1 MSNLQELI
9 KKIQVGVVN
18 SESYIYY
25 NSDNG
30 KIHKISGKNIPD
42 ESYSIFAISSDEVTP
57 ILSGARR
64 TDEYIIFRDV
74 SSKQIRLKEI
84 EYQDNHKTAFTM
96 CYQLPII
103 KNLHDGHAALE
114 KVYEGAEVYVY
125 DPSCDY
131 SKGQCVW
138 YNNNNVYKLATDISA
153 NMEFDITTH
162 KIFVENVVL
171 TNLPTQNQSTEKISL
186 QPEYVGVHVDVW
198 YKELPHLAGQHVW
211 LNGTVYKLLED
222 QAAATEFTMDN
233 ARAIVDNVKLYADEN
248 KSLKTVQNVAAGDM
262 LLNNNQLYT
271 VQLLSQ
277 EFDKD
282 KTSIFFFNTA
292 SSMIYYNNE
301 NVIEADLSSIDET
314 IVYKDLKLNLI
325 KTADLKN
332 KQIILSGKELY
343 QVQIGKEYD
352 IIVQQNTINKV
363 WSIVINPHT
372 KKFLI
377 SSGYSPNET
386 LYFSVTSKY
395 DPNILYRTLEFSVA
409 DLLDNKTSV
418 IPFIYDNESDA
429 QNVSIYT
436 AKYFDN
442 YSHEII

>member
-42 ESYSIFAISSDEVTP
+42 ENYSIFAIPSDEVTP

-84 EYQDNHKTAFTM
+84 EYQDNHKTALTM

-103 KNLHDGHAALE
+103 KNSHDGHAALE

-138 YNNNNVYKLATDISA
+138 HNNNVYKLTTDISA
-153 NMEFDITTH
+153 DTKFDTAAH
-162 KIFVENVVL
+162 KLFVKDVVL
-171 TNLPTQNQSTEKISL
+171 TNLPTQNQSTEKLSM

-198 YKELPHLAGQHVW
+198 YKELSHLAGQHVW

-222 QAAATEFTMDN
+222 QAADIEFTMDN
-233 ARAIVDNVKLYADEN
+233 AEVIVSNVKLYADEN
-248 KSLKTVQNVAAGDM
+248 KSLETVQAVVVGDM
-262 LLNNNQLYT
+262 LLDNNQLYT
-271 VQLLSQ
+271 VQLLVS

-282 KTSIFFFNTA
+282 KISIFFFNT
-292 SSMIYYNNE
+292 SSTMIYYNNE
-301 NVIEADLSSIDET
+301 NVIEADLSSINET

-332 KQIILSGKELY
+332 GQRILSGKELY
-343 QVQIGKEYD
+343 QVQIDKEYD
-352 IIVQQNTINKV
+352 IIVQQNTINKA

>member
-9 KKIQVGVVN
+9 KKIQVSAVDP
-18 SESYIYY
+18 ESYIYY

-42 ESYSIFAISSDEVTP
+42 ENYSIFAIPSDEVTP

-64 TDEYIIFRDV
+64 LDEYIIFRDV
-74 SSKQIRLKEI
+74 SSKQLRLKEI
-84 EYQDNHKTAFTM
+84 EYQDNHKTALTM

-103 KNLHDGHAALE
+103 KNSHDGHAALE
-114 KVYEGAEVYVY
+114 KVYEGAKVYVY

-138 YNNNNVYKLATDISA
+138 YNNNVYKLATDISA
-153 NMEFDITTH
+153 NMEFDITAH
-162 KIFVENVVL
+162 KIFVEDVVL
-171 TNLPTQNQSTEKISL
+171 TDLPTQNQSTEKLSM

-198 YKELPHLAGQHVW
+198 YKELSHLAGQHVW
-211 LNGTVYKLLED
+211 LNGTVYKLLND
-222 QAAATEFTMDN
+222 QSANSEFTMDN
-233 ARAIVDNVKLYADEN
+233 AEIIVSNVKLYADKN
-248 KSLKTVQNVAAGDM
+248 KSLKTVQNVSSGDI
-262 LLNNNQLYT
+262 LLDNNQLYS
-271 VQLLSQ
+271 VQLIR
-277 EFDKD
+277 EEYDKD
-282 KTSIFFFNTA
+282 KISIFFFNA
-292 SSMIYYNNE
+292 ANSMIYYNNE
-301 NVIEADLSSIDET
+301 NVIEVDLSSIDDT
-314 IVYKDLKLNLI
+314 IVHKDLKLNLI

-352 IIVQQNTINKV
+352 IIVQQNTINKT

-377 SSGYSPNET
+377 SSGYSPDET
-386 LYFSVTSKY
+386 LYFSATSKY

>member
-9 KKIQVGVVN
+9 KKIQVSAVDP
-18 SESYIYY
+18 ESYIYY
-25 NSDNG
+25 NSDDG

-42 ESYSIFAISSDEVTP
+42 ENYSIFAIPSDEVTP

-64 TDEYIIFRDV
+64 LDEYIIFRDV
-74 SSKQIRLKEI
+74 SSKQLRLKEI
-84 EYQDNHKTAFTM
+84 EYQDNHKTALTM

-125 DPSCDY
+125 DPSCNY

-138 YNNNNVYKLATDISA
+138 YNNNNVYKLATDILA
-153 NMEFDITTH
+153 NMEFDISVH
-162 KIFVENVVL
+162 KLFVKDVVI
-171 TNLPTQNQSTEKISL
+171 TDLPTQNQSTEKLSM

-198 YKELPHLAGQHVW
+198 YKELSHLAGQHVW

-222 QAAATEFTMDN
+222 QTANSEFTIDN
-233 ARAIVDNVKLYADEN
+233 AEVIVSNVKLYADEN
-248 KSLKTVQNVAAGDM
+248 KSLKTVQNVSSGDI
-262 LLNNNQLYT
+262 LLDNNQLYS
-271 VQLLSQ
+271 VQLIR
-277 EFDKD
+277 EEYDKD
-282 KTSIFFFNTA
+282 KISIFFFNAA

-301 NVIEADLSSIDET
+301 NVIEVDLSSIHET

-325 KTADLKN
+325 DVADLKN

-352 IIVQQNTINKV
+352 IIVQQNTHNKT
-363 WSIVINPHT
+363 WSMIINPYA
-372 KKFLI
+372 KQFLQT
-377 SSGYSPNET
+377 SGYKLTEK

-418 IPFIYDNESDA
+418 IPFITKLEQDSGD
-429 QNVSIYT
+429 VSIYT
-436 AKYFDN
+436 AKYFDS
-442 YSHEII
+442 YAHEVI